1 MRRTKPSRWAMKLS
15 EDSIRAPVIS
25 CWNLAPKNW
34 REIARIWECDF
45 ANGKNSISPQK
56 SAFVFFAYDIE
67 RSLKTTK
74 GAKTWGTP
82 SQQINISLQ
91 SRALI
96 QRFLLQCE
104 LNQIYIAQIKAL
116 SGKNLWLQIRNPF
129 QSTTLKWMKTHS
141 VYIFSIKK
149 GDMRCFWFFLFFVYV
164 AEIKSSH

>member
-1 MRRTKPSRWAMKLS
+1 MGNETVRRFYTGTGNFMLEPSAKELKGNCANLGMWLCEWKKLNFPTK
-15 EDSIRAPVIS
+15 INF
-25 CWNLAPKNW
+25 C
-34 REIARIWECDF
+34 F
-45 ANGKNSISPQK
+45 
-56 SAFVFFAYDIE
+56 FFAYDIE

-91 SRALI
+91 SRALV

-116 SGKNLWLQIRNPF
+116 SGKNLWQQIRNPF

-141 VYIFSIKK
+141 VYKFSIKK
-149 GDMRCFWFFLFFVYV
+149 GDMRCFWFFLFFV
-164 AEIKSSH
+164 